1 MNNLFKQ
8 TAIVLLYFIMTLF
21 FSCSKEEFIVKDG
34 KTFRESFY
42 SDTMDYTYQI
52 DIYLPPLFDA
62 NKTYPIIYLMDG
74 NAFFSQTAGV
84 IDQLIHSNQIP
95 PSVLIG
101 VGCDENLSDEKYV
114 EQRTR
119 DYTFP
124 IHNGYEDFF
133 DLETGKAD
141 LFYKVLV
148 EEIIPK
154 YESEYEINPI
164 SKTLAGHSLSGYFAC
179 YALFDHHT
187 EIEQF
192 DNFLCASPS
201 LWYGDAYIFNS
212 LQKNAD
218 NSNALT
224 AKLYI
229 TVGESEGVTMNT
241 HFEAMESKLY
251 EYSIEGLN
259 YKMLRLNHTNHANS
273 PLKSFEGG
281 FKYLL
286 N

>member
-21 FSCSKEEFIVKDG
+21 FSCSEEEFIVKEG

-42 SDTMDYTYQI
+42 SDTIDYTYKI
-52 DIYLPPLFDA
+52 DIYLPPLFDTT
-62 NKTYPIIYLMDG
+62 KTYPIIYLMDG
-74 NAFFSQTAGV
+74 NEFFSQTAG
-84 IDQLIHSNQIP
+84 ILDELIRNDQIP
-95 PSVLIG
+95 PSVIIG
-101 VGCDENLSDEKYV
+101 VGYNKKYV

-124 IHNGYEDFF
+124 SHNGFDDNW

-141 LFYKVLV
+141 VFYKVLI

-154 YESEYEINPI
+154 YESEYEIKQI
-164 SKTLAGHSLSGYFAC
+164 SRTLAGHSLSGYFAC
-179 YALFDHHT
+179 YALFDNHA
-187 EIEQF
+187 EIEEF

-212 LQKNAD
+212 LQKIAD
-218 NSNALT
+218 NSNTLT

-259 YKMLRLNHTNHANS
+259 YKMLRLNDTNHANS